1 MYIHISKISH
11 VLLGTIHKTF
21 SSMMTGFDYLVVWD
35 MMMSLFPCTF
45 LKAKLSFVLEIG

>member
-1 MYIHISKISH
+1 MYIDVSKISH

-21 SSMMTGFDYLVVWD
+21 SSVMTGFDYLVVWD
-35 MMMSLFPCTF
+35 MMMSCFPYIF